1 MKQNRLMRVLRSPL
15 CIVHCALC
23 ISMTFASCSDM
34 LETSSDLV
42 EYEKDNTLNHA
53 TDSVYSVLGILNKM
67 QLIADRSVLLGEARG
82 DLMTTTESASADL
95 KRLAAFERNGDNKYN
110 AVSDYYAVIN
120 NCNYYIAHADT
131 SMQRRGRRLF
141 IQEYAVVKAYRA
153 WTYLQLVTAYGR
165 VPLVTEPLMTEKDA
179 REAVNGNYTDIAGIC
194 NFFIDDLTPLV
205 GVELPNF
212 GTINNFNSQLFFI
225 PIRALIG
232 DLCLWAGRYEEAA
245 QWYHEFL
252 TYQDD
257 PHPMNTTRSYWS
269 SATDMTYPTTGY
281 SVTSTDEVMSF
292 IPMEERV
299 FDGVVS
305 DLPNIFNSTRETNYY
320 FQLQPSAAMRRLSA
334 DQVYCFENK
343 TDVRRDTLYAPKDG
357 LMDDLLIGDLR
368 LYSSYTLRATGGKD
382 EYSEDNS
389 DRQTIKKIW
398 TDRVPTSRLT
408 MIYLRY
414 AEALNRLG
422 LPQSAMVVLK
432 YGVCP
437 EYFSE
442 YVDSTE
448 QAKAGNLIAFDRLVF
463 RQANARGIHSRGSG
477 DSQANAYYV
486 LPQPATELATRQDS
500 VDYQI
505 PLVEDMIIDEMALEG
520 AFEGYRF
527 YDLMRVA
534 LRRGDPSY
542 LANPISRR
550 AGEVDESLRA
560 LLMDTK
566 NWYLPLP

>member
-1 MKQNRLMRVLRSPL
+1 MKRNNFSIFKLFNFYILAAATL
-15 CIVHCALC
+15 LAG
-23 ISMTFASCSDM
+23 CSDM

-82 DLMTTTESASADL
+82 DLMRTTESASADL
-95 KRLAAFERNGDNKYN
+95 KRLAAFDLNESNKYN

-165 VPLVTEPLMTEKDA
+165 VPLVTEPLMTEKAA
-179 REAVNGNYTDIAGIC
+179 RDAVNGTYTDIAGIC

-205 GVELPNF
+205 GVELPYF

-225 PIRALIG
+225 PMRVLLG
-232 DLCLWAGRYEEAA
+232 DLCLWAGRYQEAA
-245 QWYHEFL
+245 KWYHEYL

-257 PHPMNTTRSYWS
+257 PHPLSSTRSYWPS
-269 SATDMTYPTTGY
+269 VAEMTYPTTGY
-281 SVTSTDEVMSF
+281 SVTNTNEALSF
-292 IPMEERV
+292 IPMEARV

-305 DLPNIFNSTRETNYY
+305 DLPNIFNSTRETHYY
-320 FQLQPSAAMRRLSA
+320 FQLEPSRAMRRLSSA
-334 DQVYCFENK
+334 QVYCYENK
-343 TDVRRDTLYAPKDG
+343 TDVRRDTIYVPKTG
-357 LMDDLLIGDLR
+357 LMDDMLAGDLR
-368 LYSSYTLRATGGKD
+368 LYTNYSLRSTGGKD
-382 EYSEDNS
+382 EYSEDNP

-398 TDRVPTSRLT
+398 DDRVPTTRLT
-408 MIYLRY
+408 MVYLRY

-437 EYFSE
+437 ENFSE

-448 QAKAGNLIAFDRLVF
+448 QANAGDLITFDRLVF
-463 RQANARGIHSRGSG
+463 RQANALGIHSRGCG
-477 DSQANAYYV
+477 DSQANAYFV
-486 LPQPATELATRQDS
+486 LPQPANALATRQDT
-500 VDYQI
+500 VNYQI

-534 LRRGDPSY
+534 LRRGDASY
-542 LANPISRR
+542 LADPVSRR
-550 AGEVDESLRA
+550 EGDVDQQLRA

>member
-1 MKQNRLMRVLRSPL
+1 
-15 CIVHCALC
+15 
-23 ISMTFASCSDM
+23 MTFASCSDM

-550 AGEVDESLRA
+550 AGEVDEPLRA

-566 NWYLPLP
+566 NWFLPLP

>member
-1 MKQNRLMRVLRSPL
+1 
-15 CIVHCALC
+15 
-23 ISMTFASCSDM
+23 M

-82 DLMTTTESASADL
+82 DLMRTTESASADL
-95 KRLAAFERNGDNKYN
+95 KRLAAFDLNESNKYN

-165 VPLVTEPLMTEKDA
+165 VPLVTEPLMTEKAA
-179 REAVNGNYTDIAGIC
+179 RDAVNGTYTDIAGIC

-205 GVELPNF
+205 GVELPYF

-225 PIRALIG
+225 PMRVLLG
-232 DLCLWAGRYEEAA
+232 DLCLWAGRYQEAA
-245 QWYHEFL
+245 KWYHEYL

-257 PHPMNTTRSYWS
+257 PHPLSSTRSYWPS
-269 SATDMTYPTTGY
+269 VAEMTYPTTGY
-281 SVTSTDEVMSF
+281 SVTNTNEALSF
-292 IPMEERV
+292 IPMEARV

-305 DLPNIFNSTRETNYY
+305 DLPNIFNSTRETHYY
-320 FQLQPSAAMRRLSA
+320 FQLEPSRAMRRLSSA
-334 DQVYCFENK
+334 QVYCYENK
-343 TDVRRDTLYAPKDG
+343 TDVRRDTIYVPKTG
-357 LMDDLLIGDLR
+357 LMDDMLAGDLR
-368 LYSSYTLRATGGKD
+368 LYTNYSLRSTGGKD
-382 EYSEDNS
+382 EYSEDNPE
-389 DRQTIKKIW
+389 RQTIKKIW
-398 TDRVPTSRLT
+398 DDRVPTTRLT
-408 MIYLRY
+408 MVYLRY

-437 EYFSE
+437 ENFSE

-448 QAKAGNLIAFDRLVF
+448 QVNAGDLITFDRLVF
-463 RQANARGIHSRGSG
+463 RQANALGIHSRGCG
-477 DSQANAYYV
+477 DSQANAYFV
-486 LPQPATELATRQDS
+486 LPQPANALATRQDT
-500 VDYQI
+500 VNYQI

-534 LRRGDPSY
+534 LRRGDASY
-542 LANPISRR
+542 LADPVSRR
-550 AGEVDESLRA
+550 EGDVDEQLRT

>member
-1 MKQNRLMRVLRSPL
+1 
-15 CIVHCALC
+15 
-23 ISMTFASCSDM
+23 MTFASCSDM